1 MIHRSSFVFFVACL
15 LAVGCSRE
23 TKEVSEL
30 RHFPIDGMEGII
42 TQSGVEFD
50 GQLSTDG
57 NGSLKVTTT
66 EPFLV
71 RLFEV
76 RGIDVQN
83 ARLTYEAKMRTEDVE
98 GQVYLEMWCR
108 FPGKGEYFSRGL
120 QSPLSGTADWTTQQI
135 SFVLGKKEIP
145 DLVKLNLVV
154 KGTGTVWIDDVRLF
168 KGPLQ

>member
-1 MIHRSSFVFFVACL
+1 MIHRSLFVFFIACL
-15 LAVGCSRE
+15 LAVSCSRE
-23 TKEVSEL
+23 TEEVSEL

-50 GQLSTDG
+50 GEVSADG
-57 NGSLKVTTT
+57 NGSLKTTAT
-66 EPFLV
+66 GPLV
-71 RLFEV
+71 IRLFEV
-76 RGIDVQN
+76 RDIDVQN
-83 ARLTYEAKMRTEDVE
+83 ARLTYEAKIRTEDVE

-120 QSPLSGTADWTTQQI
+120 QSPLSGTTDWTTQQAP
-135 SFVLGKKEIP
+135 FVLGKKETP

-168 KGPLQ
+168 KGPLE